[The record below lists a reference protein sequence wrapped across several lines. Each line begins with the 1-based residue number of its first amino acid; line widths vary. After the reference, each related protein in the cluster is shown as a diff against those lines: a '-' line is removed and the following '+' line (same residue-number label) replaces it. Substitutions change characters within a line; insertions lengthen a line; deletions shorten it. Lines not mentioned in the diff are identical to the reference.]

1 MSFRDYRRRLPDRGA
16 WSIFFW
22 WIIVRSVV
30 RVAMWLVYRLR
41 CRNRARIPRSGPAL
55 YVSNHQSHLDPPI
68 VGCLTGP
75 LACLARADLL
85 TVPFWGPVMHQ
96 IGAIPIDRD
105 RGDAGAMRAALEVLQ
120 AGGRVLVF
128 PEGTRTRDGS
138 IGTFRPGLLVLVKRT
153 GAPVVP
159 IAIEGAHAAWPIG
172 RKYPRLRGRIA
183 VTAGD
188 PIPAAELLA
197 MSREA
202 AMEHLRKT
210 IDELRQR
217 LRATPAIPPA

>member
-1 MSFRDYRRRLPDRGA
+1 VSFGDYRRRLPDRGA

-22 WIIVRSVV
+22 WIIVRTIV

-41 CRNRARIPRSGPAL
+41 CRNRARIPRTGPAI

-75 LACLARADLL
+75 LASLARADLL
-85 TVPFWGPVMHQ
+85 QVPFWGPVMKQ
-96 IGAIPIDRD
+96 IGAIPIQRERSDS
-105 RGDAGAMRAALEVLQ
+105 GALRAAIDVLE

-128 PEGTRTRDGS
+128 PEGTRTRDGA
-138 IGTFRPGLLVLVKRT
+138 IGVFRPGLLALLKRT
-153 GAPVVP
+153 EAPIVP
-159 IAIEGAHAAWPIG
+159 IAIDGAYSAWPIG

-183 VTAGD
+183 VSAGT
-188 PIPAAELLA
+188 PIAAAELLA
-197 MSREA
+197 MPREE

-210 IDELRQR
+210 IEKLRRELGAGA
-217 LRATPAIPPA
+217 ATSPA

>member
-1 MSFRDYRRRLPDRGA
+1 MSFGDYRRRLPDRGA

-22 WIIVRSVV
+22 WIIVRTIV

-41 CRNRARIPRSGPAL
+41 CRNRARIPRTGPAI

-75 LACLARADLL
+75 LASLARADLL
-85 TVPFWGPVMHQ
+85 QVPFWGPVMKQ
-96 IGAIPIDRD
+96 IGAIPIQRERSDS
-105 RGDAGAMRAALEVLQ
+105 GALRAAIDVLE

-128 PEGTRTRDGS
+128 PEGTRTRDGA
-138 IGTFRPGLLVLVKRT
+138 IGVFRPGLLALLKRT
-153 GAPVVP
+153 EAPIVP
-159 IAIEGAHAAWPIG
+159 IAIDGAYSAWPIG

-183 VTAGD
+183 VSAGT
-188 PIPAAELLA
+188 PIAAAELLA
-197 MSREA
+197 MPREE

-210 IDELRQR
+210 IEKLRRELGAGA
-217 LRATPAIPPA
+217 ATSPA